1 MFECNVHN
9 VFEYKS
15 ILNMQQRIKN
25 LNMRFGIY
33 INIYTSSVFCC
44 DKIKKNFDGRSGG
57 CSEYRP
63 DAY

>member
-1 MFECNVHN
+1 
-9 VFEYKS
+9 
-15 ILNMQQRIKN
+15 MQQRIKN